1 MQFIKARNLD
11 VRKRISLQKFFEKNE
26 HRANDRDSPFRSLLL
41 GLRNSSGSPFH
52 SKTTHMGFIGQCT
65 LHVIPAE
72 VEESLTTSEG
82 RRNNKEYRTRTY
94 VPHAQSARLLA
105 RAAARSP
112 LKTIHWIVFRAFR
125 TRGDRLFR
133 MRKPPT
139 KFPPLGSEGS
149 VSPVEST
156 KGKRPE

>member
-65 LHVIPAE
+65 LHVIPTE

-82 RRNNKEYRTRTY
+82 RRNNKEYRTRTICS
-94 VPHAQSARLLA
+94 VRSIVAARLWSRL
-105 RAAARSP
+105 AARFAPTNSGRLP
-112 LKTIHWIVFRAFR
+112 SALHTVETLPSFAPIIVCAI
-125 TRGDRLFR
+125 
-133 MRKPPT
+133 
-139 KFPPLGSEGS
+139 GSS
-149 VSPVEST
+149 
-156 KGKRPE
+156 